1 VVWVKADASPTRPY
15 PMQGLKGV
23 GRRAGWR
30 AYPYVMRTYVYWLA
44 LSVGLATHL
53 SAAALKAGAAVTDIT
68 PKEFPMNMPG
78 GFSANPATSAHDPLS
93 ARALVMDD
101 GKTKFA
107 WVVIDNLGVPK
118 KVVAE
123 AKELAS
129 KATGIPV
136 ENMLVSGTHTHSG
149 VNPADEAAAPGAK
162 LSEREAK
169 ADAYRKV
176 MLEGVSQAIIRAHAK
191 LQPASVGIAA
201 RPLPGEVF
209 NRRWFLKPG
218 KMPLNPFGEMDK
230 VKMNP
235 SNSPDVLDKP
245 AGPTDPDISVVSV
258 IDAKRKPLALFA
270 NYSLHYVGA
279 IPAGQVS
286 ADYYG
291 EFARL
296 MPARLGAGE
305 GFVAAMSNGTSGDIN
320 NTPFATSRPPREPFE
335 QVRIVASEAADTA
348 WRAVR
353 DIEKHRNDVVLGMRQ
368 RLVTLKYRKPT
379 DEQLMNAKAILAM
392 KDKEAIERLPRLAQ
406 HYAAGTVAAANRPE
420 ETIDVIVQAIK
431 VGDAVICSVPFETF
445 AETGLELKKK
455 SPFARTLVV
464 GLGNGRHG
472 YLPTPAQHEL
482 GGYETWLGTNVVQ
495 KDASEIIVRN
505 LVEMMGELK

>member
-1 VVWVKADASPTRPY
+1 
-15 PMQGLKGV
+15 
-23 GRRAGWR
+23 
-30 AYPYVMRTYVYWLA
+30 MRLLA
-44 LSVGLATHL
+44 FILMLAVSAAAKL
-53 SAAALKAGAAVTDIT
+53 SAAALKAGAAVGDIT

-78 GFSANPATSAHDPLS
+78 GFSANPATEAHDPLS
-93 ARALVMDD
+93 ARALVLDD
-101 GKTKFA
+101 GKTKVA

-149 VNPADEAAAPGAK
+149 VNPADEPAAPGAK
-162 LSEREAK
+162 LSDREAK

-176 MLEGVSQAIIRAHAK
+176 MLDGVSQAIIRAHAA
-191 LQPASVGIAA
+191 LQPASVGVAA
-201 RPLPGEVF
+201 RPLPNEVF

-218 KMPLNPFGEMDK
+218 KMPLNPFGELDQ

-235 SNSPDVLDKP
+235 GTSPDILDKP

-258 IDAKRKPLALFA
+258 VDAKRKPLALFA
-270 NYSLHYVGA
+270 NYSLHYVGGA
-279 IPAGQVS
+279 PAGKVS

-291 EFARL
+291 EFCRL
-296 MPARLGAGE
+296 MPSRLGAGE
-305 GFVAAMSNGTSGDIN
+305 RFVAAMSNGTSGDIN
-320 NTPFATSRPPREPFE
+320 NIPFGVGRPPREPFE
-335 QVRIVASEAADTA
+335 QIRIVAGEAADTA

-353 DIEKHRNDVVLGMRQ
+353 DIDKHQNNVVLGMKQ
-368 RLVTLKYRKPT
+368 RLITLKYRKPT
-379 DEQLMNAKAILAM
+379 AEQLMNAKAILAI

-406 HYAAGTVAAANRPE
+406 HYAANAVSAANRAE
-420 ETIDVIVQAIK
+420 ETVDVIVQAIK
-431 VGDAVICSVPFETF
+431 VGDAVICAVPFETF

-455 SPFARTLVV
+455 SPFGRTIVV

-482 GGYETWLGTNVVQ
+482 GGYETWLGTNLVQ
-495 KDASEIIVRN
+495 KDASETIVRN
-505 LVEMMGELK
+505 LVEMMWELK

>member
-1 VVWVKADASPTRPY
+1 MRPHALFL
-15 PMQGLKGV
+15 M
-23 GRRAGWR
+23 
-30 AYPYVMRTYVYWLA
+30 
-44 LSVGLATHL
+44 LSVSAVANL
-53 SAAALKAGAAVTDIT
+53 SAAGLKAGAAVADIT

-93 ARALVMDD
+93 ARALVLDD
-101 GKTKFA
+101 GKTKVA

-123 AKELAS
+123 AKEAAS

-136 ENMLVSGTHTHSG
+136 EHMLVSGTHTHSG
-149 VNPADEAAAPGAK
+149 VNPADEPAASGAK
-162 LSEREAK
+162 LSDREAK

-176 MLEGVSQAIIRAHAK
+176 MLEGVAQAIIRAHAA
-191 LQPASVGIAA
+191 LRPASVGLAA
-201 RPLPGEVF
+201 QPLPNEVF
-209 NRRWFLKPG
+209 NRRWYLKPG
-218 KMPLNPFGEMDK
+218 KMQPNPFGEMDQ

-235 SNSPDVLDKP
+235 PNSPDVLDRP
-245 AGPTDPDISVVSV
+245 AGPTDPDVSIVSV
-258 IDAKRKPLALFA
+258 LDAKRKPLALFA

-296 MPARLGAGE
+296 MPSRLGAPE

-320 NTPFATSRPPREPFE
+320 NNPFGSSRPPRAPFE
-335 QVRIVASEAADTA
+335 QVRIVAGEAADAA
-348 WRAVR
+348 WRAHR
-353 DIEKHRNDVVLGMRQ
+353 SIEKHRSDVILGMQQ

-379 DEQLMNAKAILAM
+379 PEQVLNAKAILAI

-406 HYAAGTVAAANRPE
+406 HYASGTVSAATRPE
-420 ETIDVIVQAIK
+420 ETIDVIVQAIRI
-431 VGDAVICSVPFETF
+431 GDGVICAVPFETF

-455 SPFARTLVV
+455 SPFARTIVV

-505 LVEMMGELK
+505 LVEMMGELR